1 MERIHARALLLA
13 FHYTAE
19 EIAAMS
25 PSSLSQRAF
34 TIAKANGLTT
44 YTVPGRKGHWYDTKE
59 VTKAAKGRAI
69 PAAL

>member
-1 MERIHARALLLA
+1 MDRIPARALLLA
-13 FHYTAE
+13 FHYTEA

-25 PSSLSQRAF
+25 PSGVSSRAL

-44 YTVPGRKGHWYDTKE
+44 YAVPGRKGHWYDPKE

-69 PAAL
+69 PQAA